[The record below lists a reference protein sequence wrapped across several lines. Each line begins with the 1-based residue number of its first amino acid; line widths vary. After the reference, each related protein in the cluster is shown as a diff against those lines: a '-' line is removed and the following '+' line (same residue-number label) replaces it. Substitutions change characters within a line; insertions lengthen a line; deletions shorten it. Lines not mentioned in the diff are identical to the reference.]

1 MRAHY
6 IAGFLDS
13 GIQPRGTPITAETV
27 HGSSEFYLNVTWR
40 DERGRVLSASLSHLF
55 GLRWHLSNDVV
66 QDEETVLMQ
75 RGDGQD

>member
-27 HGSSEFYLNVTWR
+27 HGSEFRLNVAWR
-40 DERGRVLSASLSHLF
+40 DERGRILSATLSRLS
-55 GLRWHLSNDVV
+55 GWRLHLSNSAVKE
-66 QDEETVLMQ
+66 EETVSMQ
-75 RGDGQD
+75 RGDGRD